1 MASRAFQDQ
10 LTQFLPKMRVWALAL
25 TRNATVAD
33 DLVQDVAQKTLI
45 ASDSFILGTNFSA
58 WVHRIMVNHFIA
70 AVRRDREST
79 DIEQVPEIAV
89 AASQQNRTD
98 LREVSWALQRLP
110 EDQKHALRSI
120 AVEEKSYEQ
129 VSGESGVA
137 VGTLKSRVHRARLQ
151 LRMEMTRSSQIAA

>member
-1 MASRAFQDQ
+1 
-10 LTQFLPKMRVWALAL
+10 
-25 TRNATVAD
+25 
-33 DLVQDVAQKTLI
+33 
-45 ASDSFILGTNFSA
+45 
-58 WVHRIMVNHFIA
+58 MVNHFIS
-70 AVRRDREST
+70 AVRRDRETT

-151 LRMEMTRSSQIAA
+151 LRMEMTRSAQIAA